1 MPMTRHLLFACAAL
15 SILLAGCGD
24 PAAPAAVPPGP
35 SEARDG
41 AKSHTFS
48 LVPLAELAIYPER
61 SAPAAVIG
69 RDEARISAEV
79 AATILALPVEVG
91 QRVRKGAMIARLD
104 PRDAELALERAAAAL
119 AQAEAHHAQAQAQLE
134 RARTLREKNFYS
146 AEALTLRETGL
157 AVAAADLRAARAQR
171 DTARRHLDKHTL
183 AAPFDAIVRA
193 RPGQT
198 GELATP
204 GMPLLTLVSADAL
217 ELSARLQPRDA
228 DSLAVAPAPTNVPP
242 HARNTRSLPPTGGA
256 SAWGGPA
263 PTNVPPHARNT
274 RSLPPTGGASAWGGP
289 APTFVTSDASYE
301 MKLLRISPALDR
313 DTRSREARLAFV
325 DAPPPVGSEGRLRW
339 RETQAHVPAELLV
352 RRDERLGVF
361 VAPAGIARFHV
372 LEHAQEGRPA
382 AIDLPGDTPVVVQ
395 GRHAL
400 RDGMRL
406 Q

>member
-1 MPMTRHLLFACAAL
+1 MPMKRHLLSACAAL

-24 PAAPAAVPPGP
+24 PATPEVAVPGKT
-35 SEARDG
+35 RDEE
-41 AKSHTFS
+41 KPHTFS
-48 LVPLAELAIYPER
+48 VVPLAEVAIHPER

-79 AATILALPVEVG
+79 AATILALPAEVG
-91 QRVRKGAMIARLD
+91 QRVRKGTTIARLD
-104 PRDAELALERAAAAL
+104 PRDADLALERAAAAL
-119 AQAEAHHAQAQAQLE
+119 AQAEARHAQAQAQLE

-146 AEALTLRETGL
+146 AEALALRETEL
-157 AVAAADLRAARAQR
+157 ASTAADLRAARAQR

-183 AAPFDAIVRA
+183 TAPFDAIVRA

-204 GMPLLTLVSADAL
+204 GMPLLTLVSADAV
-217 ELSARLQPRDA
+217 ELAVRLQPRDA
-228 DSLAVAPAPTNVPP
+228 DSLAVAPTPTNVP
-242 HARNTRSLPPTGGA
+242 TL
-256 SAWGGPA
+256 
-263 PTNVPPHARNT
+263 ARNT

-289 APTFVTSDASYE
+289 APTFITSGASYE

-325 DAPPPVGSEGRLRW
+325 DAPPPIGSEGRLRW

-352 RRDERLGVF
+352 RRDGHLGVF
-361 VAPAGIARFHV
+361 VAAAGVARFHA

-382 AIDLPGDTPVVVQ
+382 AIDLPGETPVVVQ

-400 RDGMRL
+400 RDGMNL